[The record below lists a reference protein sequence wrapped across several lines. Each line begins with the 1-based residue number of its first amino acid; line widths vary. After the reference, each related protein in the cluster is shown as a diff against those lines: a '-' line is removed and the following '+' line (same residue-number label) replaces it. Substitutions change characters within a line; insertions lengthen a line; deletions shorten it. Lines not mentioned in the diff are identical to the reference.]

1 MVQYRPETNNEAKL
15 RDVRAAE
22 TIHHVQHQGSLQ
34 ANRTAQAADTR
45 SATQNIL
52 TQAAN
57 TDMHMSMH
65 HDRIKSTKVEQLEKK
80 RKKLEKDEEKY
91 RGLVNVAWIA
101 FPVTM
106 VVYVLTCC
114 SCCLP
119 ELMKERKRNAQRKIN
134 EVDAELLALTNVNV
148 RRNFAISDSVSA
160 TNEDRRFT
168 GTADPY
174 VESVYAAHPPVSTI
188 TTTAA
193 RAPVST
199 ITTTATCPSAPPD
212 YHEYMSGVKQ
222 VHVQ

>member
-1 MVQYRPETNNEAKL
+1 MMPHRPETNNEKKL

-22 TIHHVQHQGSLQ
+22 EIHHVQHQGSLQ
-34 ANRTAQAADTR
+34 ANRTAQVADTR
-45 SATQNIL
+45 SAAQNIL

-65 HDRIKSTKVEQLEKK
+65 HDRIRSTKVEQLEKK

-106 VVYVLTCC
+106 VVYVFTCC
-114 SCCLP
+114 HCCLP
-119 ELMKERKRNAQRKIN
+119 DLMKERKRNTQRKIKA
-134 EVDAELLALTNVNV
+134 VDAELLALTNVNV
-148 RRNFAISDSVSA
+148 RRNWSISDSVSA
-160 TNEDRRFT
+160 TDEDRRFT
-168 GTADPY
+168 GTADPH

-188 TTTAA
+188 TTTTA
-193 RAPVST
+193 RAPIST
-199 ITTTATCPSAPPD
+199 VTTTATCPSAPPD